1 MSRSCCL
8 TQNVF
13 FIAFQS
19 FVKKLIKIK
28 LFLLSGGAVPAGKKG
43 KGGKGGVGSK
53 KDASTPST
61 PAPPEKAT
69 PAKGKGNESFSRKS
83 SL

>member
-1 MSRSCCL
+1 M
-8 TQNVF
+8 
-13 FIAFQS
+13 
-19 FVKKLIKIK
+19 
-28 LFLLSGGAVPAGKKG
+28 LSGGAVPAGKKG